1 MPSFD
6 AVVEPNRVE
15 LRNAVD
21 QCLREIGTR
30 FDFKGTKA
38 AVEITD
44 EALTLIGDSDF
55 QLGQVRDIVL
65 AKLAKRGVDARFV
78 DFDAAPEQGG
88 GDTWRQNAPIRSG
101 IAGDDAKRLQGV
113 IKQAKLK
120 VQASIQGDTLRVSG
134 AKKDELQ
141 AAMALL
147 RKEAGVLPLGF
158 KNFRD

>member
-21 QCLREIGTR
+21 QCVREIGTR
-30 FDFKGTKA
+30 FDFKGTSA
-38 AVEITD
+38 AIEYAED
-44 EALTLIGDSDF
+44 ALTLTGDNDF
-55 QLGQVRDIVL
+55 QLAQVRDIVL

-78 DFDAAPEQGG
+78 DFSTVPEKAG
-88 GDTWRQNAPIRSG
+88 GDTWRQEAPIKSG
-101 IAGDDAKRLQGV
+101 IAGEDAKRLQTLV
-113 IKQAKLK
+113 KQAKLK
-120 VQASIQGDTLRVSG
+120 VQASIQGDTLRVTG
-134 AKKDELQ
+134 TKKDELQ

-147 RKEAGVLPLGF
+147 RKEAGALPLGF